1 MYSYLMVG
9 EVAKQR
15 MAEQHEAARKAS
27 RRRAARKAA
36 KAQHD
41 GVATAVIELPPVP
54 DYVDGTFRAA
64 DDAAV
69 DECAAC

>member
-27 RRRAARKAA
+27 RRRAARKAT
-36 KAQHD
+36 KAQRN
-41 GVATAVIELPPVP
+41 GVAADVIELPPVP

-69 DECAAC
+69 DERAAC